1 MSLFGDNP
9 FRNPQ
14 PLPEKKM
21 DPVDSKELKG
31 KHADRTDKDIDN
43 DGDVDSSD
51 KFLHKKRKAITKNI
65 KKDDDEA
72 GNDDAIK
79 EEEVDMEEDSGSGMS
94 SFQGRSYQRQYGDNT
109 GVNPHNHEAHAKAA
123 YNSGMRSKSAIVKH
137 VEKKTGEKI
146 HPDVHKMIHNSKD
159 MKEAADLDDKNVEK
173 AMKHDCATHVTHE
186 EHGAGECIPGMHT
199 LVPANEEMEEW
210 EATVSHYDVMFE
222 GSDGKPFIVENVPV
236 QELKIDK
243 SESHMHKRKK

>member
-21 DPVDSKELKG
+21 DPVDPKELKG

-65 KKDDDEA
+65 KKDDDADA

-79 EEEVDMEEDSGSGMS
+79 EEEVDME
-94 SFQGRSYQRQYGDNT
+94 
-109 GVNPHNHEAHAKAA
+109 
-123 YNSGMRSKSAIVKH
+123 
-137 VEKKTGEKI
+137 
-146 HPDVHKMIHNSKD
+146 
-159 MKEAADLDDKNVEK
+159 EAADLDDKNVEK